1 MTELTQLIDQAKGL
15 EAKNDELHAPV
26 RAQILDVMHKGASY
40 RRDDPTVDAM
50 PSTLDCPGAADRS
63 AREEYS
69 GFGRHGR
76 PGDEPAA
83 GGPLQAVEQ
92 SLINWRSALAR
103 EYEDDIRHLI
113 FRVVTVAAVILL
125 IIFISEVWRRA
136 TYKYIHDT
144 RRRRGLMMVRR
155 IVMGFFVLLVVIA
168 SFVTEIGSLATFAGL
183 ITAGI
188 AVSLQTVILSG
199 VAYFF
204 FIGRFGVRV
213 GDRVTISGITGDVVE
228 VGLFRLYL
236 MELSG
241 KAGDLHSTG
250 RMIVFSNAV
259 VFQPS
264 AFYKQLPG
272 ADYVWHEVAMTL
284 SPDGDHELAEKRLMQ
299 AVQKVFENYRTAV
312 EAQYEESM
320 QALHVTLE
328 PPRPEGRLRFVDV
341 GVEYVIRYPVELEQA
356 SQTDDQITRALLE
369 AINHEPK
376 LKFAAS
382 ATPKIQVTG

>member
-1 MTELTQLIDQAKGL
+1 MSTVGL
-15 EAKNDELHAPV
+15 AMSQQ
-26 RAQILDVMHKGASY
+26 RLD
-40 RRDDPTVDAM
+40 
-50 PSTLDCPGAADRS
+50 
-63 AREEYS
+63 
-69 GFGRHGR
+69 
-76 PGDEPAA
+76 
-83 GGPLQAVEQ
+83 LQTAEQ
-92 SLINWRSALAR
+92 SLLNWRSAIAR
-103 EYEDDIRHLI
+103 EYEDDIRALI
-113 FRVVTVAAVILL
+113 IRVVIVAAAILL
-125 IIFISEVWRRA
+125 IVFISEFWRRA
-136 TYKYIHDT
+136 TFKYVHDV

-155 IVMGFFVLLVVIA
+155 IVMGFFVLLVIIA

-272 ADYVWHEVAMTL
+272 TDYVWHEVAMTL
-284 SPDGDHELAEKRLMQ
+284 TPDGDHVMAENRLMS
-299 AVQKVFENYRTAV
+299 AVQSVFETYRPAV
-312 EAQYEESM
+312 ESQYRDSM
-320 QALHVTLE
+320 QTLHVTLE
-328 PPRPEGRLRFVDV
+328 PPRPEGRLRFVDA
-341 GVEYVIRYPVELEQA
+341 GVEYVIRYPVELDQA
-356 SQTDDQITRALLE
+356 SQIDDRVTRALLDT
-369 AINHEPK
+369 INQEPK
-376 LKFAAS
+376 LKFASA
-382 ATPKIQVTG
+382 ATPRIQVTG